1 LWSRREEV
9 ASSNWKKNK
18 FIHTLTFIKSFFAR
32 ARERERE
39 SNHTTGNNTKS
50 HVCHEHH
57 HDYFFYGENVAIHE
71 REIFLEEDDDS
82 EDFYTSRRR
91 FPALHVPSSSEQQQN
106 EKRSRTISGRFGEL
120 VLEVYS
126 RRVVVRERVDHGGG
140 GSGKNLGPN
149 RE

>member
-1 LWSRREEV
+1 LRAQRE
-9 ASSNWKKNK
+9 K
-18 FIHTLTFIKSFFAR
+18 
-32 ARERERE
+32 ERE
-39 SNHTTGNNTKS
+39 SNHTGNAKKS
-50 HVCHEHH
+50 HDVCHEHH
-57 HDYFFYGENVAIHE
+57 HDYFYGENVPIHE

-82 EDFYTSRRR
+82 DFYTSRQR
-91 FPALHVPSSSEQQQN
+91 FPALLVPSREQQN

-126 RRVVVRERVDHGGG
+126 RRVVVRERFDHGGG

>member
-1 LWSRREEV
+1 LRFRE
-9 ASSNWKKNK
+9 K
-18 FIHTLTFIKSFFAR
+18 
-32 ARERERE
+32 ERERE

-57 HDYFFYGENVAIHE
+57 RDYFYYGENVSIHE
-71 REIFLEEDDDS
+71 REEIFFLEEDDDS
-82 EDFYTSRRR
+82 EDFYTSRQR
-91 FPALHVPSSSEQQQN
+91 FFPELRVPFSSEQQQN